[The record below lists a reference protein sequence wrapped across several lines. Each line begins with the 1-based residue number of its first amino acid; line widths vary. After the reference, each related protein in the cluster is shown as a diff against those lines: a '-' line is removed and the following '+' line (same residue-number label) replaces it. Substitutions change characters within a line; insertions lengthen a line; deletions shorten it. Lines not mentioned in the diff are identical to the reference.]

1 MIFSFFYD
9 KNDSFFFFC
18 SFICLMIY
26 KLHCMCVCFRFGA
39 FFRFFNYQPGA
50 FEKNFT
56 SFVNFSISIAETW
69 NGCERM
75 PVLIIL
81 FCLSLT
87 SHQWKQKKKSI
98 GTSLQVKAAWK
109 TNLKKREW
117 DIRNILIWN
126 FCHFVLSSKTV
137 LNLIFFPWYVRC
149 AKTYTHSESMPTIL
163 HSSFGMW
170 MLAILFYG
178 IATILRQLF
187 FFMLIVLSFFF

>member
-1 MIFSFFYD
+1 MIR
-9 KNDSFFFFC
+9 FFFFVRSYASWYI
-18 SFICLMIY
+18 SFIA
-26 KLHCMCVCFRFGA
+26 CVCVFVLVLFFG
-39 FFRFFNYQPGA
+39 FSTISLEPLKRISQV
-50 FEKNFT
+50 
-56 SFVNFSISIAETW
+56 SSISQSQSLRLEMDVR
-69 NGCERM
+69 GCQF
-75 PVLIIL
+75 LL
-81 FCLSLT
+81 FCFACRWHRTNES
-87 SHQWKQKKKSI
+87 KKKKSI